1 MSAPR
6 SVLFVDDDPDIR
18 FIAEIALSRVGGL
31 RTTVADSAEEARRQL
46 AKELPDVVLL
56 DVTMPEC
63 DGPTFL
69 QELKSTPGMEDLR
82 VIFITARTALDE
94 VQGYLSLGAAG
105 VLAKPFDPMTLSRRL
120 GEMLGW

>member
-1 MSAPR
+1 MSEPR

-18 FIAEIALSRVGGL
+18 FIAEIALSHVGGL
-31 RTTVADSAEEARRQL
+31 RTTVADSAADARRQL
-46 AKELPDVVLL
+46 ATSLPDVLLL

-69 QELKSTPGMEDLR
+69 KELKSKPGLEDLR
-82 VIFITARTALDE
+82 VVFITARTALDE

-105 VLAKPFDPMTLSRRL
+105 VLAKPFDPMTLARRL